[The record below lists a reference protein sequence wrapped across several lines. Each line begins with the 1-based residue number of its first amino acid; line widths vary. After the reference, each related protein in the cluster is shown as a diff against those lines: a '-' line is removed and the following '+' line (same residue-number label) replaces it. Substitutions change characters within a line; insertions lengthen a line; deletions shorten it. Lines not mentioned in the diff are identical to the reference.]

1 MNEKLTPLQRKL
13 FSFARTAD
21 QLNTELRT
29 RRYANATEDERALIA
44 ASSELRSYFS
54 IMARKAEGAA
64 SMLGAVAKKPE
75 KTA

>member
-1 MNEKLTPLQRKL
+1 MNEKLTPLQKKL
-13 FSFARTAD
+13 FNFARTAD

-29 RRYANATEDERALIA
+29 HRYANATEDERALIA

-54 IMARKAEGAA
+54 IMARKAEGVA
-64 SMLGAVAKKPE
+64 SRLGVVARKPE